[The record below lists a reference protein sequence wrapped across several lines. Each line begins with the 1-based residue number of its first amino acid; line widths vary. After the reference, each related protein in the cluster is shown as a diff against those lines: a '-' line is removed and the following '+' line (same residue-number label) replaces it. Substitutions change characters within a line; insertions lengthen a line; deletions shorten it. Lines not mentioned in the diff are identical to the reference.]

1 MLPLGA
7 NVAGATRVGQ
17 ALGRGDAGAARR
29 AAALCVALGV
39 SFALFASLLL
49 LTLRGQLPC
58 LFTTDAA
65 VQQLVRDAACLVR
78 RHRPT
83 CPPGAVLGLT
93 PPQP

>member
-65 VQQLVRDAACLVR
+65 VLQLVRDAACPVR
-78 RHRPT
+78 RHRPI
-83 CPPGAVLGLT
+83 CPPGAA
-93 PPQP
+93 